1 MNVRALVIRSSKSPQ
16 YLVERTTR
24 QLQQRGFDRSQIS
37 HVTDLPGSASPQL
50 AGAKPGSRESNARN
64 TPAHPT
70 GLLLIHAGAWLP
82 GSQPP
87 GSQKPGSQM
96 PASPSSLLEVDL
108 PPASATGKPLI
119 AVGAVR
125 ACADW
130 ASGADPVPDR
140 DSPPELHHQWKA
152 MLKSAGGDLQQP
164 AVREWLKQGNR
175 CCWIDPLLATEFE
188 CRLHDSGLEDALS
201 HLFSHPEARIIHWQP
216 LDVWHDVRLRV
227 IQIITSLQ
235 RGGAERIA
243 IDLHRCWL
251 RNQSITPLLI
261 AVNAPSRSPFQSPPA
276 TIALSDLNSR
286 SERWRECAVMAS
298 EFAADVIHT
307 HLLNREDHQCLRQ
320 AGALMLATIHNARA
334 GWQAGTDQFSSRDVD
349 LLVAC
354 SQAVERDLQLARI
367 DVPTRTVWNGIS
379 LADFQVSAADR
390 SEARRRL
397 LAHHQLPPDSIL
409 IAALANPRPQ
419 KRLERLPGILRLT
432 EQRLKSAD
440 WIRPLHLLLAGEPSH
455 GNAGA
460 AESMAAIQQQIT
472 HWEFADRIVWL
483 GAVEDSRELL
493 AATDLLVSP
502 SDYEGLSLAHL
513 EALSCGTTVV
523 ATRVGGT
530 EEIGDDQIGM
540 HLVPL
545 DASDQQFAEQLAH
558 AILHSTATS
567 QSAAASFQ
575 RDFSLVRMRDGY
587 LRLYQRLANQPS
599 CIKPRGLLLVTNNFS
614 TGGAQSSARRLL
626 HACHSRGIPVRA
638 AVLQEDTDKPT
649 PGRQWL
655 QSHGIDVAC
664 LPRAGVI
671 DPLVALQPLLE
682 SIDREPPECVL
693 LWNVIPEYKML
704 LADSLLTSR
713 IYDVSPGEMNLQSL
727 SRYFE
732 RPRPGLPYRHV
743 REYAR
748 RLHGAVVKYSGE
760 KRTVD
765 ETFGIPTVV
774 IPNGV
779 PIPPNRVLHQPKATI
794 IFGTA
799 ARISPQKRLEDLL
812 EAFRAIHP
820 QLPAYELRIAG
831 GVERG
836 AEDYYSRLQQLAHG
850 LPVCWSGE
858 FPDTQA
864 FLVQLD
870 VFVMISEP
878 AGCPNASLE
887 AMAVGLPVIATDVG
901 GAAEQIVDGVNGRI
915 VAPRDPAAF
924 GRAVRELANQLELR
938 QQYGEESR
946 QRAIELF
953 SVQRMTDDY
962 LKLLA
967 MQT

>member
-1 MNVRALVIRSSKSPQ
+1 MNARVLVIRSPNHPQ
-16 YLVERTTR
+16 FLVERTIR
-24 QLQQRGFDRSQIS
+24 QLQQFGIDCSRIS
-37 HVTDLPGSASPQL
+37 HWPQPPPNSPSQTVDPIGRL
-50 AGAKPGSRESNARN
+50 DGLDSSNA
-64 TPAHPT
+64 PSHQD

-82 GSQPP
+82 VSQIE
-87 GSQKPGSQM
+87 M
-96 PASPSSLLEVDL
+96 
-108 PPASATGKPLI
+108 PPASETGNPLI

-130 ASGADPVPDR
+130 ARRADPAPDR
-140 DSPPELHHQWKA
+140 DSQPKLHDQWQTV
-152 MLKSAGGDLQQP
+152 LKSCRGDLQNP
-164 AVREWLKQGNR
+164 AVRQWLKQGNR
-175 CCWIDPLLATEFE
+175 CCWIDPRLATEFE
-188 CRLHDSGLEDALS
+188 ASLRGSGLEYALS
-201 HLFSHPEARIIHWQP
+201 HLFSHPAARIIHWQP
-216 LDVWHDVRLRV
+216 LDVWHDARLRV
-227 IQIITSLQ
+227 IQVITSLQ

-251 RNQSITPLLI
+251 RNESITPLLI
-261 AVNAPSRSPFQSPPA
+261 AVNAPSRSPFKTPPA

-286 SERWRECAVMAS
+286 SERWRECGLIAS
-298 EFAADVIHT
+298 EFAADVVHT

-320 AGALMLATIHNARA
+320 AGTPMLATIHNARA
-334 GWQAGTDQFSSRDVD
+334 GWQAGTEQFSSRDVD

-354 SQAVERDLQLARI
+354 SQAVERDLRLARI
-367 DVPTRTVWNGIS
+367 DVPTRTVWNGIT
-379 LADFQVSAADR
+379 LADFQVSPADR
-390 SEARRRL
+390 KEARRRL

-440 WIRPLHLLLAGEPSH
+440 CIRPVYLLLAGEPSL

-460 AESMAAIQQQIT
+460 VESMAAMQQQVA
-472 HWEFADRIVWL
+472 HWKFADRIVWL

-513 EALSCGTTVV
+513 EALCCGTPVV

-530 EEIGDDQIGM
+530 GEIGDEQIGL
-540 HLVPL
+540 HLVPP
-545 DASDQQFAEQLAH
+545 DASDQQFADQLAH

-567 QSAAASFQ
+567 HSAAAYFQ

-599 CIKPRGLLLVTNNFS
+599 FTSPRGLLLVTNNFS

-626 HACHSRGIPVRA
+626 HSCHSRGIPVRA
-638 AVLQEDTDKPT
+638 AVLQEDTDNPT

-655 QSHGIDVAC
+655 QSHGIEVAC

-682 SIDREPPECVL
+682 LIDREPPECVL
-693 LWNVIPEYKML
+693 LWNVIPEYKIL
-704 LADSLLTSR
+704 LADSLLSTR

-760 KRTVD
+760 KRTVE
-765 ETFGIPTVV
+765 ETFEIPTVV

-779 PIPPNRVLHQPKATI
+779 PIPPHRVLHQPRASI
-794 IFGTA
+794 VFGTS

-812 EAFRAIHP
+812 EAFRDVHSR
-820 QLPAYELRIAG
+820 LPAYELRIAG

-858 FPDTQA
+858 FADPHA
-864 FLVQLD
+864 FLMQLD

-887 AMAVGLPVIATDVG
+887 AMAAGLPVIATDVG

-915 VAPRDPAAF
+915 VAPHDPAAF
-924 GRAVRELANQLELR
+924 GRALLELANLLELR
-938 QQYGEESR
+938 QKYGEASR

-953 SVQRMTDDY
+953 SVERMTDDY